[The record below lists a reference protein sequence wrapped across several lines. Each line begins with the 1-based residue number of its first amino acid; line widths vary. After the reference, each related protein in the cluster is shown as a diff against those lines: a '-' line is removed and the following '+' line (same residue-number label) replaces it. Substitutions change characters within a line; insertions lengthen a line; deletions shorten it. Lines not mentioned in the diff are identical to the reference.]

1 MWWLIDVDPD
11 HIRRTGSLVYLE
23 GQAIGVETQTL
34 RTATSVADAYGSD
47 PITATLAEF
56 STKMLPK
63 TLTYFEE
70 VGQATEDMGI
80 ALGEVADAYEEVERW
95 NVLAL
100 GQAVRAVIDLGI
112 C

>member
-70 VGQATEDMGI
+70 VGQA
-80 ALGEVADAYEEVERW
+80 ALNELLSPDQGNSLPRVTAPTMVI
-95 NVLAL
+95 
-100 GQAVRAVIDLGI
+100 RASTAPPPSA
-112 C
+112 